1 MVQVITQWQH
11 MNICAYREGSIDGY
25 GDEVLEKVKLPE
37 SLSTAIRQLL
47 GFLSNIFYNRRIYVL
62 NKYKEV

>member
-1 MVQVITQWQH
+1 

-25 GDEVLEKVKLPE
+25 GNEVLEKVKLPE
-37 SLSTAIRQLL
+37 SLSTDIRQLL

-62 NKYKEV
+62 IKYKEV

>member
-1 MVQVITQWQH
+1 
-11 MNICAYREGSIDGY
+11 MNICAYREGSIDGYEKKKKIDGY

-62 NKYKEV
+62 IKYKEV